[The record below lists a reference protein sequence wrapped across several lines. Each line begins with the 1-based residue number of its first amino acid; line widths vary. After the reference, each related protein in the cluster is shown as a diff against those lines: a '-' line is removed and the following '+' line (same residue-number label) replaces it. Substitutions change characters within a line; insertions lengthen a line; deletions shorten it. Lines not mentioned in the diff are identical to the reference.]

1 MNKRAEKMKAR
12 WANVSAEE
20 RSRIMSER
28 RKLGASKQTPEQRS
42 ASAKKASWARWG
54 KALLEE

>member
-1 MNKRAEKMKAR
+1 MKAR